1 MTGIFL
7 IVEITGS
14 YQVLISVV
22 LVSMVSATLSHLF
35 EPFSIYHQELIA
47 QGELLRPRTDRRILS
62 ELNMVEL
69 LEEDCHVVHPEMRLK
84 DLVATVQRTHR
95 NYFPVEDSKTGE
107 FLGMIHL
114 DDIRSYLFNPYLY
127 NTVLVEELMDREVPR
142 VSLEDDLMKVFELFD
157 KTHSWSLPVV
167 QNRRFLGLISKATI
181 LDHYRKELMVQEEI

>member
-1 MTGIFL
+1 
-7 IVEITGS
+7 
-14 YQVLISVV
+14 
-22 LVSMVSATLSHLF
+22 
-35 EPFSIYHQELIA
+35 
-47 QGELLRPRTDRRILS
+47 
-62 ELNMVEL
+62 
-69 LEEDCHVVHPEMRLK
+69 
-84 DLVATVQRTHR
+84 
-95 NYFPVEDSKTGE
+95 
-107 FLGMIHL
+107 MIHL